1 MQAPRDTRTPRPRA
15 GRRIYKAHGLGND
28 YLVVEAGD
36 DWLADEAGSRAVCDR
51 HEGAGSDGVVVLL
64 GRDRPFRLRM
74 FNPDGSEFERSGNG
88 LRVLASYLHREGL
101 VADEAFEVEVGGDRV
116 TMQVHGVEQGEY
128 DVSVAMGRAR
138 TGAEAVALEPR
149 RLDDDGILRLAGSGP
164 LTAVGV
170 SVGNPHCV
178 IWGDPFEFPS
188 LTRAALDRLGPRVS
202 TDGAFAN
209 GVNVQL
215 ARVLAPDRIEAL
227 VWERG
232 AGHTTAS
239 GTSACAVA
247 VSAVTTGRVA
257 PGEKRIEMEG
267 GSLTVTVT
275 AELEVTL
282 RGPVQAVW
290 AGELDA
296 GLTARL
302 AGGRPTR

>member
-1 MQAPRDTRTPRPRA
+1 MQEPRTLEPARPRA
-15 GRRIYKAHGLGND
+15 GRRYYKAHGLGND

-36 DWLADEAGSRAVCDR
+36 DWLADEAGSRAVCHR

-64 GRDRPFRLRM
+64 GRTEPFRLRM

-101 VADEAFEVEVGGDRV
+101 VGGDAFKVEVGGDRIG
-116 TMQVHGVEQGEY
+116 MQVHGVDRGEY

-138 TGAEAVALEPR
+138 TGADAVSLDTA
-149 RLDDDGILRLAGSGP
+149 RLDAEGILRLPGLGP
-164 LTAVGV
+164 LAAVAV

-178 IWGDPFEFPS
+178 IWGDPFEFS
-188 LTRAALDRLGPRVS
+188 ALTRAALDRLGPRVS

-215 ARVLAPDRIEAL
+215 ARVLGPARLEAL

-232 AGHTTAS
+232 AGHTSAS

-247 VSAVTTGRVA
+247 VSAVATGRTP
-257 PGEKRIEMEG
+257 PGEKRVEMEG
-267 GSLTVTVT
+267 GSLTVAVT

-282 RGPVQAVW
+282 RGPVRAVCD
-290 AGELDA
+290 GELDP
-296 GLTARL
+296 GFLARL
-302 AGGRPTR
+302 AE